1 VLLFAES
8 YLSFC
13 FLFFVF
19 FFCFLF
25 FGMALIFIFISQYF
39 LACPYKRRKK
49 IRTNDL
55 FFIRHGLS
63 QLKYLFISHYNTSL
77 NKKNKLSFKIP

>member
-13 FLFFVF
+13 FLF
-19 FFCFLF
+19 FLF

-39 LACPYKRRKK
+39 LACPYKRGEE
-49 IRTNDL
+49 D
-55 FFIRHGLS
+55 
-63 QLKYLFISHYNTSL
+63 
-77 NKKNKLSFKIP
+77 